1 MLAGF
6 GLHTV
11 SHVASAMAARG
22 YTPGMVTAPLVAAPF
37 AAWAVRQL
45 KTAGSWKKLSA
56 RDIVP
61 GTALA
66 LAVFVGSRALAR
78 ALNRSQRQ
86 ST

>member
-1 MLAGF
+1 MCQKTQKGRPAG
-6 GLHTV
+6 
-11 SHVASAMAARG
+11 VASAVGVRG
-22 YTPGMVTAPLVAAPF
+22 YTPGVVTAPLVAAPF

-45 KTAGSWKKLSA
+45 KTAGICENLSA

-66 LAVFVGSRALAR
+66 LAVLVGSQAPAR
-78 ALNRSQRQ
+78 ELNHSQPH